1 MNDPASQWFIRLAG
15 NEYGPADLAT
25 LREWKEE
32 GRVLS
37 SNEAR
42 AANEQHWI
50 RAGEIP
56 GLFGAEP
63 PPVPSAVESEENLPP
78 PPGILRI
85 CFDTVVLYVR
95 GFFPFLGLT
104 LLIVIPS
111 VLSQLTGAL
120 LEEPGAADLSS
131 RSMLAAAFSFCMLLL
146 TLAAWPLYL
155 SGIQIVTS
163 DLALGRS
170 VGFLDTLNRSLKFW
184 GRVATLCLFVY
195 GAFAF
200 WMILPMGVIILI
212 ALGGPS
218 VLSFFLV
225 LVVAAVQVWV
235 VGRLFV
241 NFLFWQQSAVL
252 DEYDVPGALR
262 ESKFL
267 ARSGHQVPWY
277 KRPLWQ
283 GVLISS
289 LWFLFVLLLNLPSL
303 MPAFR
308 EYLHLIST
316 NQDPQTLLQSMSNLP
331 KPHGIDR
338 LNFALGLL
346 EAMLRPLLGI
356 AFVLI
361 FFAAKSRVPDNGSRG
376 A

>member
-1 MNDPASQWFIRLAG
+1 MNDLAQQWFIRLSG
-15 NEYGPADLAT
+15 KEYGPADLPT

-32 GRVLS
+32 GRILS

-42 AANEQHWI
+42 AGNGQHWI
-50 RAGEIP
+50 RAAEIP
-56 GLFGAEP
+56 GLFSTEP
-63 PPVPSAVESEENLPP
+63 PPLPPAVQLEENLPP

-104 LLIVIPS
+104 LLVVIPS
-111 VLSQLTGAL
+111 VLSQLTAAV
-120 LEEPGAADLSS
+120 LEDPGTSDLSS
-131 RSMLAAAFSFCMLLL
+131 RSMVAAAFSFCMLLL
-146 TLAAWPLYL
+146 TLAAWPLYVT
-155 SGIQIVTS
+155 GIQIVTS

-170 VGFLDTLNRSLKFW
+170 VHFLDTLNRSLKFW
-184 GRVATLCLFVY
+184 GRIATLCLFVY

-225 LVVAAVQVWV
+225 LVVAAIQVWV

-241 NFLFWQQSAVL
+241 NFLFWQQCAVL

-267 ARSGHQVPWY
+267 ARSGHEVPWY

-283 GVLISS
+283 GVLVSS
-289 LWFLFVLLLNLPSL
+289 FWFLFVLLLNLPTL

-331 KPHGIDR
+331 KARGIDH
-338 LNFALGLL
+338 LNFALGLVQ
-346 EAMLRPLLGI
+346 AMLRPLLGI

-361 FFAAKSRVPDNGSRG
+361 FFAAKSRVLDNGSRES
-376 A
+376 

>member
-1 MNDPASQWFIRLAG
+1 MTDSPQHWFIRLSG
-15 NEYGPADLAT
+15 KEYGPADLAT

-37 SNEAR
+37 TNEAR
-42 AANEQHWI
+42 AADDQNWI
-50 RAGEIP
+50 RAAEIP
-56 GLFGAEP
+56 GLFAAEP
-63 PPVPSAVESEENLPP
+63 PPLPP
-78 PPGILRI
+78 PVQFDEDLSPPPGVLRI

-104 LLIVIPS
+104 LLVVIPS
-111 VLSQLTGAL
+111 VLAQITAAV
-120 LEEPGAADLSS
+120 LEEPGASDLNS

-146 TLAAWPLYL
+146 TLAAWPIYVT
-155 SGIQIVTS
+155 GIQILTS
-163 DLALGRS
+163 ELALGRT
-170 VGFLDTLNRSLKFW
+170 VRFLETLNRALKFW
-184 GRVATLCLFVY
+184 ARIAALCLFVY

-200 WMILPMGVIILI
+200 WTILPMGVIILI
-212 ALGGPS
+212 AMGGSS
-218 VLSFFLV
+218 VLSLFLV
-225 LVVAAVQVWV
+225 LLVATVQVWV

-241 NFLFWQQSAVL
+241 NFLFWQQCAVL

-267 ARSGHQVPWY
+267 ARSGHDVPWY

-283 GVLISS
+283 GVLVSS
-289 LWFLFVLLLNLPSL
+289 VWFLFVLALNLPTL
-303 MPAFR
+303 VPAFR
-308 EYLHLIST
+308 QYFHLIST

-331 KPHGIDR
+331 KSHGIDR

-346 EAMLRPLLGI
+346 EALLRPLLGI

-361 FFAAKSRVPDNGSRG
+361 FFAAKSRVMNNGTRG
-376 A
+376 T